1 MQVRS
6 GCFEGMVLGILGRSE
21 VQASDKT
28 DMRAG
33 IRMRVECYIVRG
45 LAAPCMVAGER
56 GCCTRAGI
64 SMRGSPLLV

>member
-6 GCFEGMVLGILGRSE
+6 GCSEGTVLGTLGRSE

-33 IRMRVECYIVRG
+33 IRMLVGCYIVRG

-56 GCCTRAGI
+56 GCCTRVGI
-64 SMRGSPLLV
+64 LMRDSPLLV